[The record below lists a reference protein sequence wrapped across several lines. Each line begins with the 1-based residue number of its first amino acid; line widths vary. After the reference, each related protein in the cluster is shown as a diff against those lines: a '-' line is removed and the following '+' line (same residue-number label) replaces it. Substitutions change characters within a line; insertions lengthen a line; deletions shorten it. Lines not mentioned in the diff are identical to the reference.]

1 MKINVFSL
9 DNKTLKEV
17 NLDKNIF
24 QVEVK
29 NEIIYRMVRYQL
41 AKKQSGNHNTK
52 SISEISGTTKKPFK
66 QKGTGSARQGS
77 RRSPHMRGGSAMFG
91 PRVRSHAHKLPKKI
105 RSLALKMSL
114 SQKCSEGKIKILSNL
129 NLSKSKTSLLQDKI
143 KRFDVKSILFVGGK
157 EIEKNFL
164 NASKNIPNIDVLPSQ
179 GLNVYNILRRDYLFI
194 SEDALNFIN
203 ERFKDG

>member
-1 MKINVFSL
+1 MKINVCSL
-9 DNKTLKEV
+9 DNKSLKEV

-41 AKKQSGNHNTK
+41 AKKQSGNHRTK

-114 SQKCSEGKIKILSNL
+114 SQKCSEGKIKILSDL
-129 NLSKSKTSLLQDKI
+129 ALSKSKTSLLQNKI
-143 KRFDVKSILFVGGK
+143 KKFDAKSILFIGGK
-157 EIEKNFL
+157 KIEKNFL

>member
-1 MKINVFSL
+1 MKIIVCSL
-9 DNKTLKEV
+9 DNKSLKEV

-41 AKKQSGNHNTK
+41 AKKQSGNHSTK

-114 SQKCSEGKIKILSNL
+114 SQKCSDGKIKILSDL
-129 NLSKSKTSLLQDKI
+129 ALSKSKTSLLQDKI
-143 KRFDVKSILFVGGK
+143 KKFDAKSILFIGGK
-157 EIEKNFL
+157 KIEKNFL

-179 GLNVYNILRRDYLFI
+179 GLNVYNILKRDYLFI

>member
-1 MKINVFSL
+1 MKVNVCSL
-9 DNKTLKEV
+9 DNKSLKEI

-41 AKKQSGNHNTK
+41 AKKQSGNHSTK

-114 SQKCSEGKIKILSNL
+114 SQKCSEGKIKILSDL
-129 NLSKSKTSLLQDKI
+129 ALSKSKTSLLQDKI
-143 KRFDVKSILFVGGK
+143 KKFDAKSILFIGGK
-157 EIEKNFL
+157 KIEKNFL

-179 GLNVYNILRRDYLFI
+179 GLNVYNVLRRDYLFI

>member
-1 MKINVFSL
+1 MKINVCSL
-9 DNKTLKEV
+9 DNKSLKEV

-41 AKKQSGNHNTK
+41 AKKQSGNHSTK

-114 SQKCSEGKIKILSNL
+114 SQKCSEGKIKILSDL
-129 NLSKSKTSLLQDKI
+129 ALSKAKTSLLQDKI
-143 KRFDVKSILFVGGK
+143 KKFDAKSILFIGGK
-157 EIEKNFL
+157 KIEKNFL

>member
-1 MKINVFSL
+1 MKINVCSL
-9 DNKTLKEV
+9 DNKSLKEV

-41 AKKQSGNHNTK
+41 AKKQSGNHSTK

-114 SQKCSEGKIKILSNL
+114 SQKCSE
-129 NLSKSKTSLLQDKI
+129 
-143 KRFDVKSILFVGGK
+143 
-157 EIEKNFL
+157 EKL
-164 NASKNIPNIDVLPSQ
+164 
-179 GLNVYNILRRDYLFI
+179 
-194 SEDALNFIN
+194 
-203 ERFKDG
+203 

>member
-1 MKINVFSL
+1 MKINVCSL
-9 DNKTLKEV
+9 DNKSLKEI

-41 AKKQSGNHNTK
+41 AKKQSGNHSTK

-114 SQKCSEGKIKILSNL
+114 SQKCSEGKIKILSDL
-129 NLSKSKTSLLQDKI
+129 ALSKSKTSLLQDKI
-143 KRFDVKSILFVGGK
+143 KKFDAKSILFIGGK
-157 EIEKNFL
+157 KIEKNFL

-179 GLNVYNILRRDYLFI
+179 GLNVYNVLRRDYLFI

>member
-1 MKINVFSL
+1 MKINVCSL
-9 DNKTLKEV
+9 DNKSLKEV

-41 AKKQSGNHNTK
+41 AKKQSGNHSTK

-114 SQKCSEGKIKILSNL
+114 SQKCSEGKIKILSDL
-129 NLSKSKTSLLQDKI
+129 ALSKSKTSLLQDKI
-143 KRFDVKSILFVGGK
+143 KKFDAKSILFIGGK
-157 EIEKNFL
+157 KIEKNFL

-203 ERFKDG
+203 ERFKDV

>member
-1 MKINVFSL
+1 MKVNVCSL
-9 DNKTLKEV
+9 DNKSLKEI

-41 AKKQSGNHNTK
+41 AKKQSGNHSTK

-114 SQKCSEGKIKILSNL
+114 SQKCSEGKIKILSDL
-129 NLSKSKTSLLQDKI
+129 ALSKSKTSLLQDKI
-143 KRFDVKSILFVGGK
+143 KKFDAKSILFIGGK
-157 EIEKNFL
+157 KIEKNFL

-179 GLNVYNILRRDYLFI
+179 GLNVYNILKRDYLFI

>member
-1 MKINVFSL
+1 MKINVCSL
-9 DNKTLKEV
+9 DNKSLKEV

-41 AKKQSGNHNTK
+41 AKKQSGNHSTK

-114 SQKCSEGKIKILSNL
+114 SQKCSEGKIKILSDL
-129 NLSKSKTSLLQDKI
+129 ALSKSKTSLLQDKI
-143 KRFDVKSILFVGGK
+143 KKFDAKSILFIGGK
-157 EIEKNFL
+157 KIEKNFL

>member
-1 MKINVFSL
+1 MKINVCSL
-9 DNKTLKEV
+9 DNKSLKEV

-41 AKKQSGNHNTK
+41 AKKQSGNHSTK

-114 SQKCSEGKIKILSNL
+114 SQKCSEGKIKILSDL
-129 NLSKSKTSLLQDKI
+129 ALSKSKTSLLQDKI
-143 KRFDVKSILFVGGK
+143 KKFDAKSILFIGGK
-157 EIEKNFL
+157 KSEKNFL

>member
-9 DNKTLKEV
+9 DNKSLKEV

-41 AKKQSGNHNTK
+41 AKKQSGNHSTK

-114 SQKCSEGKIKILSNL
+114 SQKCSEGKIKILSDL
-129 NLSKSKTSLLQDKI
+129 ALSKSKTSLLQDKI
-143 KRFDVKSILFVGGK
+143 KKFDAKSILFIGGK
-157 EIEKNFL
+157 KIEKNFL

>member
-1 MKINVFSL
+1 MKINVCSL
-9 DNKTLKEV
+9 DNKSLKEV

-41 AKKQSGNHNTK
+41 AKKQSGNHSTK

-114 SQKCSEGKIKILSNL
+114 SQKCSEGKIKILSDL
-129 NLSKSKTSLLQDKI
+129 ALSKSKTSLLQDKI
-143 KRFDVKSILFVGGK
+143 KKFDAKSILFIGGK
-157 EIEKNFL
+157 KIEENFL

>member
-1 MKINVFSL
+1 MKINVCSL
-9 DNKTLKEV
+9 DNKSLKEV

-41 AKKQSGNHNTK
+41 AKKQSGNHSTK

-114 SQKCSEGKIKILSNL
+114 SQKCNEGKIKILSDL
-129 NLSKSKTSLLQDKI
+129 ALSKSKTSLLQDKI
-143 KRFDVKSILFVGGK
+143 KKFDAKSILFIGGK
-157 EIEKNFL
+157 KIEKNFL

>member
-1 MKINVFSL
+1 MKINVCSL
-9 DNKTLKEV
+9 DNKSLKEV

-41 AKKQSGNHNTK
+41 AKKQSGNHSTK

-114 SQKCSEGKIKILSNL
+114 SQKCSEGKIKILSDL
-129 NLSKSKTSLLQDKI
+129 ALSKAKTSLLQDKI
-143 KRFDVKSILFVGGK
+143 KKFDAKSILFIGGK
-157 EIEKNFL
+157 KIEENFL

>member
-1 MKINVFSL
+1 MKINVCSL
-9 DNKTLKEV
+9 DNKSLKEV

-41 AKKQSGNHNTK
+41 AKKQSGNHSTK

-114 SQKCSEGKIKILSNL
+114 SQKCSEGKIMILSDL
-129 NLSKSKTSLLQDKI
+129 ALSKSKTSLLKDKI
-143 KRFDVKSILFVGGK
+143 KKFDAKSILFIGGK
-157 EIEKNFL
+157 KIEKNFL

>member
-1 MKINVFSL
+1 MKINVCSL
-9 DNKTLKEV
+9 DNKSLKEV

-41 AKKQSGNHNTK
+41 AKKQSGNHSTK

-114 SQKCSEGKIKILSNL
+114 SQKCSEGKIMILSDL
-129 NLSKSKTSLLQDKI
+129 ALSKSKTSLLQDKI
-143 KRFDVKSILFVGGK
+143 KKFDAKSILFIGGK
-157 EIEKNFL
+157 KIEKNFL

>member
-1 MKINVFSL
+1 MKINVCSL
-9 DNKTLKEV
+9 DNKSLKEV

-41 AKKQSGNHNTK
+41 AKKQSGNHSTK

-114 SQKCSEGKIKILSNL
+114 SQKCSEGKIKILSDL
-129 NLSKSKTSLLQDKI
+129 ALSKSKTSLLQDKI
-143 KRFDVKSILFVGGK
+143 KKFDAKSILFIGGK
-157 EIEKNFL
+157 KIEKNFL

-179 GLNVYNILRRDYLFI
+179 GLNVYNILKRDYLFI

>member
-1 MKINVFSL
+1 MKINVCSL
-9 DNKTLKEV
+9 DNKSLKEV

-41 AKKQSGNHNTK
+41 AKKQSGNHSTK

-114 SQKCSEGKIKILSNL
+114 SQKCSEGKIKILSDL
-129 NLSKSKTSLLQDKI
+129 ALSKSKTSLLQNKI
-143 KRFDVKSILFVGGK
+143 KKFDAKSILFIGGK
-157 EIEKNFL
+157 KIEKNFL

>member
-1 MKINVFSL
+1 MKINVCSL
-9 DNKTLKEV
+9 DNKSLKEV

-41 AKKQSGNHNTK
+41 AKKQSGNHSTK

-114 SQKCSEGKIKILSNL
+114 SQKCNEGKIKILSDL
-129 NLSKSKTSLLQDKI
+129 ALSKAKTSLLQDKI
-143 KRFDVKSILFVGGK
+143 KKFDAKSILFIGGK
-157 EIEKNFL
+157 KIEKNFL